1 MCLIIF
7 GRFLSLLGI
16 PTSCTPM
23 LSQTPRDFT
32 IWWSRRKV
40 LDQMLQ
46 STVYLDFYTWS
57 FFAASLY
64 FLYVLNLFFPFL
76 HFALQTLWEG
86 GFYKLQLTFPQDYP
100 FSPPKCELCSEIRN
114 NRRHWP
120 RPCPVAVLC
129 ACSLRSAPLLP
140 SPHLSLKVSIG
151 KYLNARLCSKE
162 NWREPSTLNL

>member
-1 MCLIIF
+1 MHVVF
-7 GRFLSLLGI
+7 NNFLQVVV

-23 LSQTPRDFT
+23 LSQSPRDFPL
-32 IWWSRRKV
+32 WGSRKKV
-40 LDQMLQ
+40 LPDAAISCMSWFLHL
-46 STVYLDFYTWS
+46 V
-57 FFAASLY
+57 FFAVFLVFPLFIKPFFFY
-64 FLYVLNLFFPFL
+64 F

-86 GFYKLQLTFPQDYP
+86 GFYKLQFTFPQDYP
-100 FSPPKCELCSEIRN
+100 FSPPKCELCSKIRN

-129 ACSLRSAPLLP
+129 AGSLRSAPLLP